1 MFLKDLIL
9 GRFSLAKTFWGV
21 GVLGAIGLSGLAI
34 ILISSQVSMF
44 FVHLTIF
51 LRMLLSFMVL
61 SGITFILRNKKITFW
76 GVIAWF
82 ILLTQSLVLAG
93 YGFVITVGL
102 IQEITP

>member
-34 ILISSQVSMF
+34 ILISSQASMF

-76 GVIAWF
+76 GVIAWL
-82 ILLTQSLVLAG
+82 ILLIQSLALAS

-102 IQEITP
+102 IQEITL